1 MRKVFLFLSLF
12 LSFSLVTLPAQGE
25 EVANKSSMK
34 LIKTIEGSIAPKSV
48 RTSNDG
54 IISAHNMMYKHS
66 ITIYDA
72 KTFELLKTIPD
83 SVSLKDYGFSKS
95 SSVFRGS
102 PVEGT
107 FSPDGKYLYVSNYAM
122 YGPGYKKEG
131 SDTCSPSSGFDKSF
145 IYRINRT
152 NYQIDAIYPVGSVP
166 KVVEVTPD
174 NKYVLVANWC
184 SYTVSVIS
192 IVEQK
197 VVKTVSIGRYP
208 RGIAISKDSSKAY
221 VAEMGG
227 SRIHVINLA
236 DFSVTYIPIGSN
248 PRAVVLSPDDSKM
261 YVTMNL
267 SGRVASWDLITNKPG
282 KSVRT
287 GNKARSLALS
297 SDGSELFVVNYLSNT
312 MSKIQTSDM
321 KVLETIKVCPEPI
334 GVTYD
339 NPTKNTWVAC
349 YRGQIKIYS
358 NS

>member
-1 MRKVFLFLSLF
+1 MRKVFLSLSLIASSTF
-12 LSFSLVTLPAQGE
+12 MVNSVSAE
-25 EVANKSSMK
+25 EVVSKSSMR
-34 LIKTIEGSIAPKSV
+34 LIKTIDGSIAPKSV
-48 RTSNDG
+48 RASNDG
-54 IISAHNMMYKHS
+54 IVSAHNMMYKHS
-66 ITIYDA
+66 VTIYDS

-83 SVSLKDYGFSKS
+83 SVSLKEFGFSKS
-95 SSVFRGS
+95 SSTFRGA
-102 PVEGT
+102 PVEGS
-107 FSPDGKYLYVSNYAM
+107 FSPDGKYLYVSNYSM

-131 SDTCSPSSGFDKSF
+131 SDTCSPSSGFDRSF
-145 IYRINRT
+145 VYRIDRS
-152 NYQIDAIYPVGSVP
+152 NYQINAVYPVGSVP
-166 KVVEVTPD
+166 KVVEVTPN

-192 IVEQK
+192 VAEQK
-197 VVKTVSIGRYP
+197 VVKTVKIGKYP

-227 SRIHVINLA
+227 NRIHVIDLA
-236 DFSVTYIPIGSN
+236 NFSTSYIPIGSN
-248 PRAVVLSPDDSKM
+248 PRAIVLSPDDSKM

-267 SGRVASWDLITNKPG
+267 SGRVASWDLIENKPG

-312 MSKIQTSDM
+312 LSKIQTSDM
-321 KVLETIKVCPEPI
+321 KILETIKVCPEPI

>member
-1 MRKVFLFLSLF
+1 MRKVFLLLSVF

-25 EVANKSSMK
+25 EVAKKSSLK

-72 KTFELLKTIPD
+72 KTFELQKTIPD
-83 SVSLKDYGFSKS
+83 SVSLKDFGFSKS
-95 SSVFRGS
+95 SSVFKGS
-102 PVEGT
+102 PVEGS
-107 FSPDGKYLYVSNYAM
+107 FSPDGKYLYVSNYSM

-145 IYRINRT
+145 IYRINRS

-174 NKYVLVANWC
+174 NKYVLAANWC

-192 IVEQK
+192 VAEQK
-197 VVKTVSIGRYP
+197 VVKTVKIGKYP
-208 RGIAISKDSSKAY
+208 RGIAINKDSSKAF

-227 SRIHVINLA
+227 NRIHVIDLA
-236 DFSVTYIPIGSN
+236 DFSTTYIPIGSN
-248 PRAVVLSPDDSKM
+248 PRAIVLSPDDTKM

-267 SGRVASWDLITNKPG
+267 SGRVASWDLVENKPG

-321 KVLETIKVCPEPI
+321 KISETIKVCPEPI

>member
-1 MRKVFLFLSLF
+1 MRKVFLFLILS
-12 LSFSLVTLPAQGE
+12 LSFSLVALPAQGE
-25 EVANKSSMK
+25 EVAKKNPMK

-83 SVSLKDYGFSKS
+83 SVSLKDFGFSKS
-95 SSVFRGS
+95 SSVFKGS
-102 PVEGT
+102 PVEGS
-107 FSPDGKYLYVSNYAM
+107 FSPDGKYLYVSNYSM

-145 IYRINRT
+145 IYRINRS

-174 NKYVLVANWC
+174 NKYVLAANWC

-192 IVEQK
+192 VAEQK
-197 VVKTVSIGRYP
+197 VVKTVKIGKYP
-208 RGIAISKDSSKAY
+208 RGIAINKDSSKAF

-227 SRIHVINLA
+227 NRIHVIDLA
-236 DFSVTYIPIGSN
+236 DFSTTYIPIGSN
-248 PRAVVLSPDDSKM
+248 PRAIVLSPDDTKL

-267 SGRVASWDLITNKPG
+267 SGRVASWDLVENKPG

-312 MSKIQTSDM
+312 MSKIQTLDM
-321 KVLETIKVCPEPI
+321 KILETIKVCPEPI

>member
-1 MRKVFLFLSLF
+1 MRKVFLLLSLIASSAF
-12 LSFSLVTLPAQGE
+12 MANSVSAE
-25 EVANKSSMK
+25 EVASKSSMK
-34 LIKTIEGSIAPKSV
+34 LIQTIGGSISPKSV
-48 RTSNDG
+48 KASNDG
-54 IISAHNMMYKHS
+54 IVSAHNMMYKHS
-66 ITIYDA
+66 VTIYDS

-83 SVSLKDYGFSKS
+83 SVSLKEFGFSKS
-95 SSVFRGS
+95 SALFRGA
-102 PVEGT
+102 PVEGS
-107 FSPDGKYLYVSNYAM
+107 FSPDGKYLYVSNYSM

-131 SDTCSPSSGFDKSF
+131 SDTCSPSSGFDRSF
-145 IYRINRT
+145 VYRIDRS
-152 NYQIDAIYPVGSVP
+152 NYQINAVYPVGSVP
-166 KVVEVTPD
+166 KVVEVTPN

-192 IVEQK
+192 VAEQK
-197 VVKTVSIGRYP
+197 VVKTVKIGKYP

-227 SRIHVINLA
+227 NRIHVIDLA
-236 DFSVTYIPIGSN
+236 NFSTSYIPIGSN
-248 PRAVVLSPDDSKM
+248 PRAIVLSPDDSKM

-267 SGRVASWDLITNKPG
+267 SGRVASWDLIENKPG

-312 MSKIQTSDM
+312 LSKIQTSDM
-321 KVLETIKVCPEPI
+321 KILETIKVCPEPI